1 MGLRSLILKTT
12 KKCHLMTGAL
22 CTNSAEIIHKNEEN
36 SKEWRKELHATMKV
50 FPNFISEDEE
60 NSILK
65 EMEPYLKRLRYE
77 FSHWD
82 NAIHG
87 YRETE
92 RSQWNEENLRI
103 IDKIRNKAFPPGT
116 PQLAYV
122 HVLDLTAEGWIKP
135 HVDSVRFC
143 GDIIAGISLLS
154 NCVMRLTSVD
164 SQDHKEDF
172 LLPRRSLYIMSGVA
186 RNKYNHEV
194 LKDADSFFEGEKV
207 PRERR
212 ISVICRC
219 EPNPRKD

>member
-82 NAIHG
+82 NV
-87 YRETE
+87 
-92 RSQWNEENLRI
+92 S
-103 IDKIRNKAFPPGT
+103 KI
-116 PQLAYV
+116 YCMC
-122 HVLDLTAEGWIKP
+122 I
-135 HVDSVRFC
+135 
-143 GDIIAGISLLS
+143 
-154 NCVMRLTSVD
+154 
-164 SQDHKEDF
+164 
-172 LLPRRSLYIMSGVA
+172 
-186 RNKYNHEV
+186 
-194 LKDADSFFEGEKV
+194 
-207 PRERR
+207 
-212 ISVICRC
+212 
-219 EPNPRKD
+219 